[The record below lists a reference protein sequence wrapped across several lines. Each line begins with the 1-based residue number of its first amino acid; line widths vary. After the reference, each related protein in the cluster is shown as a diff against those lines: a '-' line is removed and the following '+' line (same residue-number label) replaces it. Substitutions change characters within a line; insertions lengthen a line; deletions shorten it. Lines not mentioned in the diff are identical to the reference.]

1 MESKDLLT
9 QFVARKI
16 IETVGS
22 QGNPPEYG
30 FQYFSA
36 GLEVY
41 LNTIENEYLKTY
53 IRDGG
58 SVFKMVVGIYGEGKT
73 HFLFS
78 VREIAWEHNYISAYI
93 PLNPEQTPFHKLQ
106 QVYKSIVANLIYPQT
121 PDELLSGHERGI
133 EAVIKKWYNE
143 KYQEIAANTEEDAVI
158 DELIRYASS
167 LDSYESNSFRN
178 ALKEAFLS
186 LVEKRE
192 DDFSL
197 IIQWLVG
204 ENPPKNMLKNFKIF
218 EKLDKSNAFK
228 MIRSLIEWIQEIGY
242 TGLVVL
248 LDEAEQ
254 TPSMSSSQKNT
265 LLNNLRELIDEC
277 GHTNF
282 QSTMWFYAVTDENF
296 LEGKTLIYEALRQR
310 LSTIFDIEI
319 NPTGAKIYL
328 NRIPTEPITLLKDIG
343 HKLAKTYE
351 IAYEISFNEK
361 TLDETLLNIATE
373 AYKRKLETG
382 YKRLFVKSIIT
393 AFHKMR
399 QSGSSLIPEDINM

>member
-1 MESKDLLT
+1 MTAHDQLT
-9 QFVARKI
+9 PFVARKI

-36 GLEVY
+36 GLEIY
-41 LNTIENEYLKTY
+41 LETLDEEYLKTY
-53 IRDGG
+53 IREGG

-78 VREIAWEHNYISAYI
+78 VREIAWQRNYVSAYI
-93 PLNPEQTPFHKLQ
+93 PLNPEQTPFHRLQ
-106 QVYKSIVANLIYPQT
+106 QVYKSIIANLIYPQSA
-121 PDELLSGHERGI
+121 DDLLSGHERGI

-143 KYQEIAANTEEDAVI
+143 KHQEISGISPEEAVE
-158 DELIRYASS
+158 DEMMRYISS
-167 LDSYESNSFRN
+167 LESYESASFRN
-178 ALKEAFLS
+178 AIKEAFIS
-186 LVEKRE
+186 LLEKRE
-192 DDFSL
+192 DDFSI
-197 IIQWLVG
+197 IIQWLSG

-218 EKLDKSNAFK
+218 EKLDKSTAFK
-228 MIRSLIEWIQEIGY
+228 FIRSLIEWIQEIGY

-254 TPSMSSSQKNT
+254 TPSMSSNQKNT

-310 LSTIFDIEI
+310 LSTIFDVEI
-319 NPTGAKIYL
+319 NPTGVKIHL
-328 NRIPTEPITLLKDIG
+328 NRIAQDPINLLKQIG
-343 HKLAKTYE
+343 LKLAKTYE
-351 IAYEISFNEK
+351 VAYNVKFEEKVIAD
-361 TLDETLLNIATE
+361 TLENIAEE
-373 AYKRKLETG
+373 AYKMKLETG
-382 YKRLFVKSIIT
+382 YKRLFVKNIIG
-393 AFHKMR
+393 AFHKIR
-399 QSGSSLIPEDINM
+399 KSGKALIAEDINM

>member
-1 MESKDLLT
+1 METNELLT
-9 QFVARKI
+9 PFVARKI

-36 GLEVY
+36 GLDVY
-41 LNTIENEYLKTY
+41 LDTIDEEYLKTY
-53 IRDGG
+53 VKDGG

-78 VREIAWEHNYISAYI
+78 VREIAWQRNYISAYI
-93 PLNPEQTPFHKLQ
+93 PLNPEQTPFHRLQ
-106 QVYKSIVANLIYPQT
+106 QVYNSIVANLIYPQT
-121 PDELLSGHERGI
+121 SEELLSGHERGI

-143 KYQEIAANTEEDAVI
+143 KYQEISEQVDEDAI
-158 DELIRYASS
+158 SDELIRYISS
-167 LDSYESNSFRN
+167 LGSYESNSFRN
-178 ALKEAFLS
+178 AIKEAFIS
-186 LVEKRE
+186 LLEKRE
-192 DDFSL
+192 DDFSV
-197 IIQWLVG
+197 IIQWLSG
-204 ENPPKNMLKNFKIF
+204 ENPPKNMLKNYKIF
-218 EKLDKSNAFK
+218 EKLDKSTAFK
-228 MIRSLIEWIQEIGY
+228 MIRSLIEWIREIGY

-254 TPSMSSSQKNT
+254 TPSMSSKQKNT

-282 QSTMWFYAVTDENF
+282 QNTMWFYAVTDENF

-319 NPTGAKIYL
+319 NPTGVKIYL
-328 NRIPTEPITLLKDIG
+328 NRIPIEPIKLLMNIG

-351 IAYEISFNEK
+351 IAYEVSFNEEV
-361 TLDETLLNIATE
+361 LNETLKNIAEE

-382 YKRLFVKSIIT
+382 YKRLFVKSIIS
-393 AFHKMR
+393 AFHKVR
-399 QSGSSLIPEDINM
+399 KSGKALIPEDINM